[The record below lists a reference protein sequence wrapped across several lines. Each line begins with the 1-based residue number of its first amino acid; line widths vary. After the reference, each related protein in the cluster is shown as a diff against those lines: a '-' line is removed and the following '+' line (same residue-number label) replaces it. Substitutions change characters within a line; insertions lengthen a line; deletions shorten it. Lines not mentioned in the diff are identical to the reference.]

1 MVTSLY
7 DCPLVVHA
15 DMVFCI
21 QWQGHRETRESRC
34 MWQQKYIDLDLNRCR
49 LLRGICFETLNFLC
63 VIRKAFWLRALKPSV
78 PAVVKWSEVKPTA
91 HLWPQFQPEPAAAP
105 GSWKTVDGSKIAG
118 QGWRNVGSL
127 ATLTRTTYQQP
138 AVERRK
144 ERKTVELQCGNAR
157 SCRSGKS
164 RAGHRSQPSTN
175 PHHLP
180 GFKSINSSLP
190 FGSVL
195 DLAEQGGS
203 S

>member
-1 MVTSLY
+1 M
-7 DCPLVVHA
+7 
-15 DMVFCI
+15 
-21 QWQGHRETRESRC
+21 
-34 MWQQKYIDLDLNRCR
+34 
-49 LLRGICFETLNFLC
+49 
-63 VIRKAFWLRALKPSV
+63 KPR
-78 PAVVKWSEVKPTA
+78 A

-105 GSWKTVDGSKIAG
+105 GSWKTVDGSKIEG

-195 DLAEQGGS
+195 DLAGRGVPANQCQDIVHHLLFTS
-203 S
+203 SMLSHKRVTKTKMSEHRLEFDMLIRSVLTVSVMKKVDNRSKEVPPMGKTCEHISTTYMLLCCSTSNNACS